1 MSRFFI
7 LTASVAGALAVA
19 LGAIGAHEL
28 KDLLAADRF
37 DVFLT
42 GVRYLA
48 IHAVILFVTGWF
60 ALDRPHKL
68 LTASGI
74 LFIAGMVL
82 FSGSLVVLAV
92 SSYRFLGAVA
102 PVGGVS
108 YILGWLLLGLGAVKA
123 TK

>member
-1 MSRFFI
+1 MSRFFM
-7 LTASVAGALAVA
+7 LVAAVAGAVAVT

-60 ALDRPHKL
+60 MLDRPGRWL
-68 LTASGI
+68 AVAGF
-74 LFIAGMVL
+74 LFMAGMLL
-82 FSGSLVVLAV
+82 FSGSLVLLAV
-92 SSYRFLGAVA
+92 TPYRFLGAVA
-102 PVGGVS
+102 PVGGLS
-108 YILGWLLLGLGAVKA
+108 YVAGWLLLGLGAWKA
-123 TK
+123 AH